1 MAKNFVQNGNTISVS
16 NTGKD
21 EVKSG
26 DPVVVGARVAV
37 AITDIPAGA
46 TGDGFATGVFL
57 LTKLAA
63 DDIAVGTPVFI
74 KAGNIQ
80 LDKTDAVPAGVAWE
94 NAGTGDTVVEVKINA

>member
-1 MAKNFVQNGNTISVS
+1 MAKNFVQNGKTISVS

-21 EVKSG
+21 AVKSG

-37 AITDIPAGA
+37 AITDIPAGSV
-46 TGDGFATGVFL
+46 GDGFATGVFL
-57 LTKLAA
+57 LPKLAA
-63 DDIAVGTPVFI
+63 DDIAAGTLVFL

-80 LDKTDAVPAGVAWE
+80 LDKTDAVPASVAWE